1 LLFSNDSPL
10 IFEKLVNILKGL
22 PDLTDLHLELEAQDP
37 EAQDLELE
45 DQDLELNQD
54 HIVRLLF

>member
-22 PDLTDLHLELEAQDP
+22 PNLTDLHLELEAQEA
-37 EAQDLELE
+37 EAQDLEMD

>member
-10 IFEKLVNILKGL
+10 FFEKLVNILKGL
-22 PDLTDLHLELEAQDP
+22 PDLTDLHLELETQDP
-37 EAQDLELE
+37 EAQDLELD